1 MKKIFI
7 VLILAIVG
15 IAGAQ
20 AQNETEQVFINGFIE
35 GLDHELASL
44 NEAGM
49 RYSGTSLEGKN
60 IICSIIVDE
69 AQFGGMSMKAA
80 FQMIGIDEET
90 FGEMMR
96 KEMFAQNLGADELA
110 GLQMLKGYGYK
121 IYFRI
126 IGTPSGEKMNCKVD
140 YEAVLK

>member
-7 VLILAIVG
+7 VLIFAIAG

-20 AQNETEQVFINGFIE
+20 AQNETDQAFINGFIE
-35 GLDHELASL
+35 ALDQELASL

-69 AQFGGMSMKAA
+69 AQFGGTSMKVA

-96 KEMFAQNLGADELA
+96 QEMFAQNFGADELA

-126 IGTPSGEKMNCKVD
+126 IGDPSGEKMNCKVD